1 MFTFTHVTID
11 CRYNEIHIRTRQ
23 TVERAFGAWKRRFPC
38 LARGLTTKLLCST
51 SIVVACA
58 VLHNMSLI
66 FNDVL
71 PDEENE
77 IYVDEEMY
85 VPNEHN
91 FHAID
96 GFAAR
101 EALINRMFG

>member
-1 MFTFTHVTID
+1 M
-11 CRYNEIHIRTRQ
+11 
-23 TVERAFGAWKRRFPC
+23 ERAFGAWKRRFPC
-38 LARGLTTKLLCST
+38 LARGLTTKFLCST

-71 PDEENE
+71 SEEDEF
-77 IYVDEEMY
+77 YVEKEMH

-96 GFAAR
+96 GFATR
-101 EALINRMFG
+101 EALINRTFC

>member
-1 MFTFTHVTID
+1 MERTFGT
-11 CRYNEIHIRTRQ
+11 
-23 TVERAFGAWKRRFPC
+23 WKRRFPC

-66 FNDVL
+66 LNDAL
-71 PDEENE
+71 PEEDEFD
-77 IYVDEEMY
+77 VQEEMHE
-85 VPNEHN
+85 PNEPN

-101 EALINRMFG
+101 EALINRMFS

>member
-1 MFTFTHVTID
+1 MFTFTNVIID

-23 TVERAFGAWKRRFPC
+23 IVERALEKTVSLFGKRIN
-38 LARGLTTKLLCST
+38 TKILCST

-71 PDEENE
+71 LEENE
-77 IYVDEEMY
+77 FYVDEEMH

-96 GFAAR
+96 GFAAH